1 MAYEKP
7 LSRPK
12 KLDTNVSG
20 RTEGALFGTRYGMPR
35 MSSIMDEKRSQ
46 VKNMFEIEGTV
57 PYIISVHYPSIVT
70 PESAEVIRRATD
82 KQYVNEHIDEILA
95 DIAKREAIKHH
106 FEDCVFDRIRDDAG
120 PEAARFVHIFL
131 TSADSSETAKYL
143 MCRDGLDEFIPN
155 LEYLR
160 DACLFYAKEWTK
172 YITTQSTHGADA
184 LPEHFGRRLV
194 TEARALQENINEL
207 YKNRKK
213 HVVGKLSGATGN
225 YHPMESVGINGPL
238 IEKEC
243 CDKWGIRPA
252 KASLQDP
259 QREYLAYIFSSLAIT
274 ARTMANIM
282 RWIKYNKNTARGE
295 LREPPDEGMTGSS
308 AMPQKDPN
316 PYIEE
321 RVIGFANMMSKISST
336 FTDSA
341 DREDARNLEASAL
354 DRELIPKS
362 FIAVDY
368 GAALAVNVLERVV
381 PQPDKINEGLHRS
394 FDTTTSENIR
404 YQLGLKR
411 MKDREARK
419 LSGDLARQ
427 AAATKKP
434 YREVLT
440 GDARV
445 REFLSEGEID
455 RFSNPINYTGRSMPI
470 IEEAYDE
477 LFGKTGPIEDK

>member
-1 MAYEKP
+1 MPYEKP
-7 LSRPK
+7 LVRPQ

-20 RTEGALFGTRYGMPR
+20 KTEGALFGTRYGMPG

-70 PESAEVIRRATD
+70 PESAEVIRRATN
-82 KQYVNEHIDEILA
+82 KKYVNEHIDEILA

-106 FEDCVFDRIRDDAG
+106 FEDCIFDRIRDDAG

-143 MCRDGLDEFIPN
+143 MCRDGLDELIPN

-184 LPEHFGRRLV
+184 LPEHFGRRLA

-243 CDKWGIRPA
+243 CDKWDIRPA
-252 KASLQDP
+252 KASVQDP
-259 QREYLAYIFSSLAIT
+259 QREHLAYIITSLTIT
-274 ARTMANIM
+274 ASTIASILK
-282 RWIKYNKNTARGE
+282 WVKYNRNTARGE
-295 LREPPDEGMTGSS
+295 LREPPDEGMAGSS

-316 PYIEE
+316 TFIEE
-321 RVIGFANMMSKISST
+321 RCEGFSDDMVGNAVTILNGLI
-336 FTDSA
+336 
-341 DREDARNLEASAL
+341 REDARTLRPSATDRRIIPEA
-354 DRELIPKS
+354 

-404 YQLGLKR
+404 YQLGING

-427 AAATKKP
+427 AVITKTP
-434 YREVLT
+434 YREVLK
-440 GDARV
+440 GDARL

-455 RFSNPINYTGRSMPI
+455 RFSNPINYTGRSMAI

-477 LFGKTGPIEDK
+477 LFGKTDPIED